1 MFKENLSKVL
11 NSLTLFFS
19 SSSHDL
25 PPSWIYFSIAVSIK
39 VLINWKLSIES
50 YLVLTFVNSV
60 LRNGDLTDTGARQNW
75 YRTRRGRSIWSINV
89 ASSLKFSNPHRKYIS
104 LFTVDM
110 YWKIPWK
117 RWFIFDSNQWNEN
130 SIWHVKLIVL
140 SWFYHNTS
148 SYHKLKM
155 HPWTQHKSITGT
167 RSIVY
172 YIHLRKTSKFI
183 NKSCILVT
191 IIHMYFSAYQN
202 ITHAKVGKIEIKL
215 LQLFNSR

>member
-1 MFKENLSKVL
+1 MQNTFKLFQIPLVN
-11 NSLTLFFS
+11 TFFS
-19 SSSHDL
+19 SSSHVL
-25 PPSWIYFSIAVSIK
+25 PLKSCINFSLIVYNN
-39 VLINWKLSIES
+39 VLATFNRRLSFASIES
-50 YLVLTFVNSV
+50 YLVLTNTFVNSV

-117 RWFIFDSNQWNEN
+117 RWFIFEWNQWNEN

-155 HPWTQHKSITGT
+155 HPWTQHKSITT
-167 RSIVY
+167 SIVY
-172 YIHLRKTSKFI
+172 YLHLRKTSKFI

-191 IIHMYFSAYQN
+191 IIHMYLVLTRISRML
-202 ITHAKVGKIEIKL
+202 KL
-215 LQLFNSR
+215 GR